1 MKRFFD
7 IWLSGLAL
15 ILLSPAFLLIAVI
28 IKIDSP
34 GPVFFKQER
43 LTKYGKKFTMLKFRS
58 MKANSEKTWTGLF
71 NYKNDPRTTRVGRF
85 LRNSSMDELPQL
97 INVLTGSMSLVGP
110 RPPVSYELGNFET
123 LNSKY
128 KKRFN
133 AVAGMTGLAQVKG
146 RNISG
151 WDRRV
156 DFDNEYIDLFHKYGI
171 LIDLKILL
179 ITVLH
184 VFSHKNIYEEK
195 ISRDMDDEKSAK
207 AAGEEVIRLAH
218 IPEKSEEK
226 IKKTDLSNKSE
237 LESQFTCDE
246 LASQLT
252 SHELED
258 ISAKSTV
265 DHRFLWFDGK
275 IVRLSDAKINVLSP
289 TSQYGLNVF
298 EGIRCYWNDEKKQLY
313 AFRLEDHLK
322 RLKRSQKLLQI
333 EDKYTIDELRQAFID
348 TIIANDYKE
357 DIAVRQT
364 IFVDGS
370 GSWSS
375 HGPVNMFISPI
386 PKAKTNPE
394 YNKKGLNCCISS
406 WQRIN
411 DNSISPRIK
420 CGANYTNSRMAQLEA
435 LNNGY
440 DTVIFLNQHG
450 TVSEGPGSCLFIIRE
465 GVLITPQ
472 ITDSILESITRDT
485 IIKLAR
491 DYINLPVVER
501 TVNRTEL
508 YTCDEAF
515 LCGSAMEIT
524 PIFSVDSYVINNGEA
539 GTITT
544 HIHKVYLE
552 AVIGNLEGYSN
563 WVTAIY

>member
-1 MKRFFD
+1 
-7 IWLSGLAL
+7 
-15 ILLSPAFLLIAVI
+15 LSPAFLLIAGL

-43 LTKYGKKFTMLKFRS
+43 LTKHGKRFTMLKFRS
-58 MKANSEKTWTGLF
+58 MEANSEKTWTGLF
-71 NYKNDPRTTRVGRF
+71 NYKNDPRTTKIGRF
-85 LRNSSMDELPQL
+85 LRSSSMDELPQL
-97 INVLTGSMSLVGP
+97 INVLAGSMSLVGP
-110 RPPVSYELGNFET
+110 RPPVTYELGDFET
-123 LNSKY
+123 LNSRY
-128 KKRFN
+128 KKRFSV
-133 AVAGMTGLAQVKG
+133 VAGITGLAQVKG

-151 WDRRV
+151 WDRKV
-156 DFDNEYIDLFHKYGI
+156 DFDNEYINLFHKYGI

-179 ITVLH
+179 ITIFH
-184 VFSHKNIYEEK
+184 VFTYKNIYEEK
-195 ISRDMDDEKSAK
+195 ISRDMDDEKSAN
-207 AAGEEVIRLAH
+207 AAQEEVIRLAH

-226 IKKTDLSNKSE
+226 IKITDLCKKSE
-237 LESQFTCDE
+237 LESQFTY
-246 LASQLT
+246 
-252 SHELED
+252 HELED
-258 ISAKSTV
+258 NSAKSTV
-265 DHRFLWFDGK
+265 NNRFLWFDGK

-289 TSQYGLNVF
+289 TSQFGLNVF
-298 EGIRCYWNDEKKQLY
+298 EGIRCYWNEEKKQLY
-313 AFRLEDHLK
+313 AFRLEDHLI

-333 EDKYTIDELRQAFID
+333 EDKYTLDELRQAFIA

-364 IFVDGS
+364 IFVDGF

-375 HGPVNMFISPI
+375 HSPVNMFISPI

-420 CGANYTNSRMAQLEA
+420 CGANYINSRMAQLEA

-450 TVSEGPGSCLFIIRE
+450 TVSEGPGSCLFMIRE

-491 DYINLPVVER
+491 DCMNLSVVER
-501 TVNRTEL
+501 AVNRTEL

-524 PIFSVDSYVINNGEA
+524 PILSVDSYVIGKGEA
-539 GTITT
+539 GAITT
-544 HIHKVYLE
+544 HIHKLYLE
-552 AVIGNLEGYSN
+552 AVMGNLERYTN